1 MAKQDRAVRT
11 RTALIESAAALF
23 HREGYEVASLST
35 ISARAGVS
43 SGALHF
49 HFTSKAALA
58 DAVGQAAAQRLE
70 GITAQLADDAL
81 QTLIDVT
88 HALVQALD
96 RDVVLRA
103 GFALSDTIEHVRVGA
118 GLRGNWQGWVEDSL
132 ARADR
137 EGALAPEN
145 TAQDAATAV
154 VAVTAGLEAL
164 GRQDEWWLS
173 PAPLTRFWQLIL
185 PRLATP
191 SRLDTLVASG
201 SKGAV
206 PRGIG
211 RRTSVDP
218 EP

>member
-23 HREGYEVASLST
+23 DREGYELASLST

-70 GITAQLADDAL
+70 GITQQRADDAL

-103 GFALSDTIEHVRVGA
+103 GFGLSDSLEHVRVGA
-118 GLRGNWQGWVEDSL
+118 GLRGKWQGWVEDSL

-145 TAQDAATAV
+145 SAQDAATAV
-154 VAVTAGLEAL
+154 VAVTAGLETL

-173 PAPLTRFWQLIL
+173 HAPLTRFWQLIL
-185 PRLATP
+185 PRLVEP

-201 SKGAV
+201 SGAGV
-206 PRGIG
+206 PWA
-211 RRTSVDP
+211 
-218 EP
+218 

>member
-23 HREGYEVASLST
+23 DREGYELASLST

-43 SGALHF
+43 NGALHF

-58 DAVGQAAAQRLE
+58 EAVGQAAARRLE
-70 GITAQLADDAL
+70 GITQQRTDDAL
-81 QTLIDVT
+81 QVLIDAT

-96 RDVVLRA
+96 HDVLLRA
-103 GFALSDTIEHVRVGA
+103 GFSLGDSLERVRVGA
-118 GLRGNWQGWVEDSL
+118 GLRGKWQGWVEDSL

-145 TAQDAATAV
+145 SAQEVATAV
-154 VAVTAGLEAL
+154 VAVTAGLGTL

-173 PAPLTRFWQLIL
+173 RAPLTQFWQLIL
-185 PRLATP
+185 PRLAES
-191 SRLDTLVASG
+191 SRLDTLMASG
-201 SKGAV
+201 TKATT
-206 PRGIG
+206 PCL
-211 RRTSVDP
+211 
-218 EP
+218 